1 MKLHRLSRTVSLASA
16 LATFFSTALLLA
28 TSNSHAADAPARP
41 IRILLVGDSTM
52 ASTSGYG
59 DAFCARVNRANTCL
73 NLAKGGRSSGSF
85 RAEGR
90 WDEVEGLLRGAAA
103 YRITYVLIQF
113 GHNDQPGKPGRSTD
127 LKTEFPVNMARY
139 VREVRALGGIPV
151 LVTPLTRRTFKDK
164 VLENNLLPWAEVIRA
179 TAVEQQVALL
189 DLNADS
195 YAAVQALGQDE
206 ADTLAVVPRP
216 DNFNDAANGA
226 TKVEVAG
233 AAKSAFDRTHVGAKG
248 AAYFSRMVMEE
259 MKRALPESAGY
270 FKPESEQ

>member
-1 MKLHRLSRTVSLASA
+1 MKTLFTCLAA
-16 LATFFSTALLLA
+16 ATALLGGGA
-28 TSNSHAADAPARP
+28 HAADKPVRF
-41 IRILLVGDSTM
+41 ILVGDSTM

-59 DAFCARVNRANTCL
+59 DAFCARVNRANTCI

-103 YRITYVLIQF
+103 YSATYVLIQF

-139 VREVRALGGIPV
+139 AQEVKALGGVPV
-151 LVTPLTRRTFKDK
+151 LVTPLTRRSFKDGA
-164 VLENNLLPWAEVIRA
+164 LENNLAPWADVIRA
-179 TAVEQQVALL
+179 TAAAQKTPLL
-189 DLNADS
+189 DLNAES
-195 YAAVQALGQDE
+195 YAAVQAMGQDE
-206 ADTLAVVPRP
+206 ADTLAMVPRP
-216 DNFNDAANGA
+216 ADYGVAPAPG
-226 TKVEVAG
+226 KVEVAG
-233 AAKSAFDRTHVGAKG
+233 TAKTAFDRTHLGAKG

-259 MKRALPESAGY
+259 IKRAIPKAAGY

>member
-1 MKLHRLSRTVSLASA
+1 MKTILTFLAA
-16 LATFFSTALLLA
+16 ALLGGA
-28 TSNSHAADAPARP
+28 AHAADKPVRF
-41 IRILLVGDSTM
+41 ILIGDSTM
-52 ASTSGYG
+52 ANTSGYG
-59 DAFCARVNRANTCL
+59 DAFCARVNRANTCI

-103 YRITYVLIQF
+103 YSATYVLIQF

-139 VREVRALGGIPV
+139 AQEVKALGGVPV
-151 LVTPLTRRTFKDK
+151 LVTPLTRRTFKDGL
-164 VLENNLLPWAEVIRA
+164 LENNLAPWADVIRA
-179 TAVEQQVALL
+179 TAAAQKTPLL

-195 YAAVQALGQDE
+195 YAAVQAMGQDE
-206 ADTLAVVPRP
+206 ADTLAMVPRP
-216 DNFNDAANGA
+216 AGYDLPQPAG
-226 TKVEVAG
+226 KVEVAG
-233 AAKSAFDRTHVGAKG
+233 AAKTAFDRTHLGAKG

-259 MKRALPESAGY
+259 IKRAMPEAAGH

>member
-1 MKLHRLSRTVSLASA
+1 MKQTFNYLAAAAILMAGSA
-16 LATFFSTALLLA
+16 
-28 TSNSHAADAPARP
+28 HAADKPVRF
-41 IRILLVGDSTM
+41 ILVGDSTM

-59 DAFCARVNRANTCL
+59 DAFCARVNRANTCI

-103 YRITYVLIQF
+103 YSATYVLIQF

-139 VREVRALGGIPV
+139 AQEVKALGGVPV
-151 LVTPLTRRTFKDK
+151 LVTPLTRRTFKDG
-164 VLENNLLPWAEVIRA
+164 VLENNLAPWADVIRA
-179 TAVEQQVALL
+179 TAAAHKTPLL
-189 DLNADS
+189 DLNAES
-195 YAAVQALGQDE
+195 YAAVQAMGQDE
-206 ADTLAVVPRP
+206 ADTLAMVPRP
-216 DNFNDAANGA
+216 ADYGVAPAAG
-226 TKVEVAG
+226 KVEVAG
-233 AAKSAFDRTHVGAKG
+233 AAKTAFDRTHLGAKG

-259 MKRALPESAGY
+259 IKRAMPEAAGY

>member
-1 MKLHRLSRTVSLASA
+1 MKTILTSLAAAAILMAGSA
-16 LATFFSTALLLA
+16 
-28 TSNSHAADAPARP
+28 HAADKPVRF
-41 IRILLVGDSTM
+41 ILVGDSTM

-59 DAFCARVNRANTCL
+59 DAFCARVNRANTCI

-103 YRITYVLIQF
+103 YSATYVLIQF

-139 VREVRALGGIPV
+139 AQEVKALGGVPV
-151 LVTPLTRRTFKDK
+151 LVTPLTRRTFKDG
-164 VLENNLLPWAEVIRA
+164 VLENNLAPWADVVRA
-179 TAVEQQVALL
+179 TAAAQKTPLL
-189 DLNADS
+189 DLNAES
-195 YAAVQALGQDE
+195 YAAVQAMGQDE
-206 ADTLAVVPRP
+206 ADTLAMVPRP
-216 DNFNDAANGA
+216 ADYGVAPTAG
-226 TKVEVAG
+226 KVEVAG
-233 AAKSAFDRTHVGAKG
+233 AAKTAFDRTHLGVKG

-259 MKRALPESAGY
+259 IKRAMPEAAGY